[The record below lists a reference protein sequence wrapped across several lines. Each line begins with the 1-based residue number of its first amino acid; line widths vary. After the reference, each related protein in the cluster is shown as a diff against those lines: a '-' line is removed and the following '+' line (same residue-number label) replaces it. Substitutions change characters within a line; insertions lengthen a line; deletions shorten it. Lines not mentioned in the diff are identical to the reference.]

1 MQERRGSP
9 ATSTNR
15 GRRSR
20 ALFISDLHLA
30 THACRAPALLDFLE
44 QNEADTIY
52 LVGDIIDF
60 WDINRGGI
68 WPQAHSDV
76 VLALLG
82 KMRRGTRLI
91 FVPGNHDEG
100 LRDYCGAFL
109 PGIEIERECIHA
121 TADGRHL
128 LVTHGDAFDV
138 VVRYARWLAL
148 LGGHGNALA
157 RMLNTPLRWARRRF
171 GFGLWSLSAFIKLK
185 LKVKTAV
192 NFIGAFESALVAE
205 ARRRGLDGVV
215 CGHIH
220 HAQCKVVDGIR
231 YLNCGDW
238 VESCTAVVE
247 DDAGNLELIAWRQSV
262 REEARPRRAPA
273 RLRKAA

>member
-1 MQERRGSP
+1 M
-9 ATSTNR
+9 STHA

-20 ALFISDLHLA
+20 TLFISDLHLA

-44 QNEADTIY
+44 HNDADTIY

-60 WDINRGGI
+60 WGINRGGV

-76 VLALLG
+76 VLALLA
-82 KMRRGTRLI
+82 KMRRGTRI
-91 FVPGNHDEG
+91 VFVPGNHDES

-109 PGIEIERECIHA
+109 PGIEIARECVHT
-121 TADGRHL
+121 TADGRRL
-128 LVTHGDAFDV
+128 LVTHGDEFDV

-148 LGGHGNALA
+148 AGGHGNGLA
-157 RMLNTPLRWARRRF
+157 RMLNAPLRWARRHF
-171 GFGLWSLSAFIKLK
+171 GLGLWSLSAFIELK

-192 NFIGAFESALVAE
+192 NFIGAFENALIAE
-205 ARRRGLDGVV
+205 ARSRGLDGVV

-238 VESCTAVVE
+238 VESCTAITE
-247 DDAGNLELIAWRQSV
+247 DDAGDFCLVDWRRSM
-262 REEARPRRAPA
+262 REQERPRWAPA